1 MSLIVLIALIGFSH
15 FVTYPTL
22 AWALAP
28 PNKHIPGPKI
38 APLQTFLLQLP
49 NREWESF
56 WVHDR
61 AQAKAKRK
69 KGRIRQREGEWQM
82 CGVTAHSETPS
93 FFSSEHARPA
103 QPAPAACSESHE
115 PAVNPTPLPSPSPEP
130 LPTAEWALEQPTCK
144 LMGDLFPLK
153 YVFSRPQE
161 NKLQSGLGKGAGAQI
176 WKE

>member
-1 MSLIVLIALIGFSH
+1 MSLIVLVALTGFSH
-15 FVTYPTL
+15 FVTYSTL
-22 AWALAP
+22 AWALES

-38 APLQTFLLQLP
+38 APPQTFLLQLP

-56 WVHDR
+56 WVHKR
-61 AQAKAKRK
+61 AQAKARG
-69 KGRIRQREGEWQM
+69 GREESDRRR
-82 CGVTAHSETPS
+82 GVAAVWCDSSLRDPPS

-130 LPTAEWALEQPTCK
+130 LPTTEWTLEQPTCK

-153 YVFSRPQE
+153 YLFSWPQE
-161 NKLQSGLGKGAGAQI
+161 NKFRSGLGKGAGVRI
-176 WKE
+176 